1 MVELTQQVESQ
12 KREIQQLKRE
22 LAAHQHADGAA
33 ETDGVQIDHV
43 PGPPPAEP
51 SVEPGQLL
59 GGVGGKVRTSP
70 EEEGAAGTL
79 RPATSCG
86 GA

>member
-22 LAAHQHADGAA
+22 LATYQHADGTTA
-33 ETDGVQIDHV
+33 EQPTDRRVQIDHV

-51 SVEPGQLL
+51 GQPL
-59 GGVGGKVRTSP
+59 GGKVRTSP
-70 EEEGAAGTL
+70 EEEAGAA
-79 RPATSCG
+79 RAQ
-86 GA
+86 